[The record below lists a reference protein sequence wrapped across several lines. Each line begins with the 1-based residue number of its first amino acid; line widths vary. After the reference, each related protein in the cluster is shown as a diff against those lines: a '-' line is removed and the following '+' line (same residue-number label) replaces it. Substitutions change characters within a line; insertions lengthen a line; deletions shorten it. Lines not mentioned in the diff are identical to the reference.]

1 MEGTF
6 KFGLGDVVKVQVF
19 NFVTKGEITKRV
31 SYETK
36 LGINFK
42 YEIQFGESYEQSID
56 VWEHELLQAQGLPLG
71 EIL

>member
-1 MEGTF
+1 MKDTF
-6 KFGLGDVVKVQVF
+6 KFKLGDVVKVQVF
-19 NFVTKGEITKRV
+19 NFVTKGEIIKRV

-42 YEIQFGESYEQSID
+42 YEIQFGESYEQIID
-56 VWEHELLQAQGLPLG
+56 AGEENLLRTQALPLG